1 MFTSKRIFSA
11 LGVSVLLAT
20 IAVADPPA
28 RVARINYLQGSVSLQ
43 RGDLAEWNQAVINY
57 PMVANDSLWADDQA
71 RAELHI
77 GSTAVRLSDQT
88 SISFLNLNDQ
98 VVQIR
103 LAKGTVEFHLNRLD
117 SGESYEIDTPSASVS
132 LLRTGDYRLEVD
144 EAGNATIITRR
155 GQAEVTAGA
164 ATFDV
169 IADQQADVANS
180 ADPIYELSAPKPIDD
195 FERWANDR
203 TRLEEQCVSAQYV
216 SREMI
221 GYEDLDAYG
230 SWTALPEYGNVWAPY
245 SVPAG
250 WAPYTT
256 GDWLWLEPYGW
267 TWVDVAPWGF
277 APFHYGRWAFVRN
290 TWYWAPGP
298 LVRRPIFAPAL
309 VGFIGGN
316 NWGVSLGFG
325 AGIGWFPLG
334 PGEIYQ
340 PVYFVSERYIRGLN
354 PALALNVHGVNH
366 FVNREVP
373 GAVTVVSREVF
384 TRRRIDATSRVRI
397 EPRVLADAPLL
408 GAAAPVAPVRESLLA
423 RAGHDVIVAR
433 PPDFVRERNVR
444 TKLAPAPNAIPFAA
458 RQSALTANPGRPL
471 DASALGR
478 IRSAAPNR
486 QVPGEMP
493 TRPVNPPTVREPEP
507 RLTRPV
513 NPPLMRGPEPRF
525 ETPVRPNNPPV
536 IRPEHAPPMRPPQ
549 RPEHGN
555 GFNLRR
561 NH

>member
-203 TRLEEQCVSAQYV
+203 TRLEEQCVFAQYV

-230 SWTALPEYGNVWAPY
+230 VGRRCPSTEMCGRRIRFRR
-245 SVPAG
+245 AG
-250 WAPYTT
+250 RRIPLAIGSGSNRMAGRGWMSRRGGSRRFITVDGRSSATPGT
-256 GDWLWLEPYGW
+256 GRR
-267 TWVDVAPWGF
+267 
-277 APFHYGRWAFVRN
+277 GRWYVGRSS
-290 TWYWAPGP
+290 
-298 LVRRPIFAPAL
+298 RPPWSAL
-309 VGFIGGN
+309 
-316 NWGVSLGFG
+316 S
-325 AGIGWFPLG
+325 AGIT
-334 PGEIYQ
+334 
-340 PVYFVSERYIRGLN
+340 
-354 PALALNVHGVNH
+354 
-366 FVNREVP
+366 
-373 GAVTVVSREVF
+373 GACRW
-384 TRRRIDATSRVRI
+384 A
-397 EPRVLADAPLL
+397 
-408 GAAAPVAPVRESLLA
+408 
-423 RAGHDVIVAR
+423 
-433 PPDFVRERNVR
+433 
-444 TKLAPAPNAIPFAA
+444 LAPASAGFRWGRVKSTSRFISSANATFAA
-458 RQSALTANPGRPL
+458 S
-471 DASALGR
+471 
-478 IRSAAPNR
+478 I
-486 QVPGEMP
+486 
-493 TRPVNPPTVREPEP
+493 P
-507 RLTRPV
+507 RWP
-513 NPPLMRGPEPRF
+513 
-525 ETPVRPNNPPV
+525 
-536 IRPEHAPPMRPPQ
+536 
-549 RPEHGN
+549 
-555 GFNLRR
+555 
-561 NH
+561 